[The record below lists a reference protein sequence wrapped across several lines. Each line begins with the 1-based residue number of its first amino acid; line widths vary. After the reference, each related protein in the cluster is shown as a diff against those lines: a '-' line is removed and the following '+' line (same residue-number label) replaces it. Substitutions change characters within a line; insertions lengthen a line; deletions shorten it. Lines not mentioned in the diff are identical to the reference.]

1 MLHTSYIEISK
12 SALQNNLNYMRGY
25 IAEMCSGPVPEY
37 SMVLKANA
45 YGHGIEEVLGIA
57 EGAGVSHFS
66 LFSVAE
72 AIRAESV
79 ANAGSELMIMG
90 WVDEDYLEW
99 VIEKEI
105 SYYVFSIERMLQS
118 LEVARR
124 VGKKARI
131 HIELETG
138 MHRTGFQPDQ
148 LGQIVQILGDNPGQF
163 DVVGMCTHYAG
174 AESLVNYDRVAGQIQ
189 TFNRLSSVLRNKGV
203 QVDYR
208 HTACSAAVFNFPESI
223 MELVRVGIANYGYW
237 PSPETRIRHLA
248 GDDVV
253 DEVQDDPLQRVLSWK
268 SVILS
273 INHVD
278 EGEYISYG
286 QSYLTNRKSRI
297 ATVPVGYGYGYNRT
311 LSNNGHVLVNGYRV
325 PVIGTVN
332 MNMLVIDVT
341 DADGVEVGDQ
351 VVLIGRQGDLTISV
365 SSFVEMNN
373 SMNYEMLTRLPDH
386 IPRVIVP

>member
-1 MLHTSYIEISK
+1 MLHTSYIEISR
-12 SALQNNLNYMRGY
+12 SALQNNLEYMRGY
-25 IAEMCSGPVPEY
+25 ISEICSGAAPRY

-45 YGHGIEEVLGIA
+45 YGHGIEEILSIA
-57 EGAGVSHFS
+57 ESAGVSHFS
-66 LFSVAE
+66 VFSVAE

-79 ANAGSELMIMG
+79 ANASSELMIMG

-99 VIEKEI
+99 VIEKGI
-105 SYYVFSIERMLQS
+105 SYYVFSVERMLQS
-118 LEVARR
+118 LDVARR

-138 MHRTGFQPDQ
+138 MHRTGLQPDQ
-148 LGQIVQILGDNPGQF
+148 FGQIIRILADNPEQF
-163 DVVGMCTHYAG
+163 DVVGVCTHYAG
-174 AESLVNYDRVAGQIQ
+174 AESLVNYDRVADQIR
-189 TFNRLSSVLRNKGV
+189 TFNRLCSDLYAQGV
-203 QVDYR
+203 RADYR
-208 HTACSAAVFNFPESI
+208 HTACSAAVFNFPESV

-248 GDDVV
+248 R
-253 DEVQDDPLQRVLSWK
+253 DEAPDEIQDDPLQRVLSWK

-273 INHVD
+273 INHVE

-286 QSYLTNRKSRI
+286 HSFLTNRASRI

-311 LSNNGHVLVNGYRV
+311 LSNNGHVLVKGYRV
-325 PVIGTVN
+325 PVVGTVN

-351 VVLIGRQGDLTISV
+351 VVLIGSQGDLTISV